1 MTEYK
6 HHLEYH
12 LRNHLGS
19 KPFKCSRCDYACV
32 NLSMLRSHKKSHFR
46 HLLFKCSNCSFE
58 SKQYHT
64 LQEHLQTEGHEVQL
78 DDNVEEF
85 LKEYA
90 VPQNS
95 HSIASKVTTRQTN
108 SKKRKVSTTTSI
120 LAHRRSSASSMDSCI
135 DAISPISIDE
145 PPSHTLA
152 CKKSELLNRS
162 LLASAT
168 MDPAAKLIELFSGK
182 IGSTGQVHRPTH
194 ESLSSSLL

>member
-1 MTEYK
+1 
-6 HHLEYH
+6 
-12 LRNHLGS
+12 
-19 KPFKCSRCDYACV
+19 
-32 NLSMLRSHKKSHFR
+32 MLRSHKKSHFR

-90 VPQNS
+90 NGTLPTNAAPQNS
-95 HSIASKVTTRQTN
+95 NSIASKVTTRQAN

-120 LAHRRSSASSMDSCI
+120 LAQRRSSASSMDSST

-145 PPSHTLA
+145 PPSNTLVCNLCDYVAASKEGLGVHLFQHA
-152 CKKSELLNRS
+152 CKKSDLINRS

-168 MDPAAKLIELFSGK
+168 MDPTAKLIELFSGK
-182 IGSTGQVHRPTH
+182 IGSTGQVHRTTN
-194 ESLSSSLL
+194 ESRPSPLF